1 VVRNLSEDR
10 ESVVVEALLPARC
23 CSRPRRRSSPSGDGA
38 QKFAERGLNVIV
50 PAGVV
55 DLAYLSDLPSAGVRI
70 LETGGVEVHAV

>member
-1 VVRNLSEDR
+1 
-10 ESVVVEALLPARC
+10 
-23 CSRPRRRSSPSGDGA
+23 
-38 QKFAERGLNVIV
+38 VIV